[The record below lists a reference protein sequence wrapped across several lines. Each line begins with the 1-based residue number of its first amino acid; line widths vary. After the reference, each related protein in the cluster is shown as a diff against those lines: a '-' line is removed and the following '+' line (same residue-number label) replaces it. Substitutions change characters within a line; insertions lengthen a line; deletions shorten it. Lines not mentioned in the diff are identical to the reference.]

1 MTGLAGKVVIITGA
15 SGGLGRSVTQAFL
28 ESEATVAGVSMSVD
42 TSITHPRFVSE
53 AVDLAD
59 WEATRAL
66 VDKFAGRFGRID
78 VLAHLTGGFAGGAS
92 VADTEDGV
100 WERMLTMNLRTAVHA
115 IRAVLPHMRKAGW
128 GRILAIG
135 SLAALE
141 PSAGTGAYSASK
153 AALVS
158 LVRTIAKENK
168 DAGVT
173 ANAVLPGAMDTP
185 ANRVAMPKS
194 DPAKWIPTERIA
206 ELLVWLA
213 SDAAAS
219 ITGAAIPVYGADV

>member
-1 MTGLAGKVVIITGA
+1 MTGFEGRVVIITGA

-28 ESEATVAGVSMSVD
+28 ETGATVAGVSR
-42 TSITHPRFVSE
+42 SIDASTTHSRFVSE
-53 AVDLAD
+53 AADLGTWGSTRTAVDGVA
-59 WEATRAL
+59 A
-66 VDKFAGRFGRID
+66 RFGRID
-78 VLAHLTGGFAGGAS
+78 VLAHLTGGFAGGVS
-92 VADTEDGV
+92 VAETEDDV

-115 IRAVLPHMRKAGW
+115 TRAAIPHMRKAGW

-141 PSAGTGAYSASK
+141 PAAGIGAYSASK

-168 DAGVT
+168 DVGIT
-173 ANAVLPGAMDTP
+173 SNAVLPGTMDTP
-185 ANRVAMPKS
+185 GNRAAMPNADPSKWIQPDRVA
-194 DPAKWIPTERIA
+194 A
-206 ELLVWLA
+206 LLVWLA

-219 ITGAAIPVYGADV
+219 MTGAAIPVYGADV